1 MSHSL
6 NTKSPSLSPSPYL
19 VTDESDLDRIKSTVY
34 KTIYTEAQ
42 AMQQQALLALIKL
55 EQSST
60 VYNHIH
66 NPIAT
71 GTCLISDRRFT
82 LPDTINTYTIRFHLP
97 RFGDAIQNFKIR
109 LPDGHKVTSARAQ
122 LDRFTSLGSLTT
134 RYESCFVHHKAPY
147 FNILAYSEL
156 FVIGYDN
163 IWLELVCER
172 ELSGGGSSH
181 QTHHKAQLWA
191 DYIFYSTNERSKKLF
206 NPITK

>member
-6 NTKSPSLSPSPYL
+6 NTKSLSPSPYL
-19 VTDESDLDRIKSTVY
+19 VTDESDLDRIKSPIY
-34 KTIYTEAQ
+34 KTIYTEAL
-42 AMQQQALLALIKL
+42 AMQSQALVELIKL
-55 EQSST
+55 EQSSNI
-60 VYNHIH
+60 YNYIH
-66 NPIAT
+66 NPIST

-82 LPDTINTYTIRFHLP
+82 LPDTVNTYTLRFHLP

-122 LDRFTSLGSLTT
+122 LYRFTSLGSLTT

-147 FNILAYSEL
+147 FNALAYTEL

-172 ELSGGGSSH
+172 EVSNGVSSH
-181 QTHHKAQLWA
+181 QVKVWA

-206 NPITK
+206 NPVN